1 MKKRK
6 LTTDYDERLK
16 NHSNFVS
23 ITTEVTGQTFFEIGN
38 EITTDLAEAVSIMM
52 RLNGMDEKIW
62 EREIVGNIDEVCPE
76 KCLYWL
82 TGGIKEWKNLDN
94 YKRPW
99 SECNLLFQEEFGFMV
114 MKILRRSKKLKDVR
128 DGFRK
133 HLDLLTLYDFAI
145 SQNLI
150 K

>member
-62 EREIVGNIDEVCPE
+62 EKEIVGNIDEVCPE

>member
-16 NHSNFVS
+16 NQSNFVS

-38 EITTDLAEAVSIMM
+38 EITTDLAEAVAIMM
-52 RLNGMDEKIW
+52 RLSGMDERIW
-62 EREIVGNIDEVCPE
+62 EREIVGDIDEVCPE

-82 TGGIKEWKNLDN
+82 TGGTKEWKNLDN

-99 SECNLLFQEEFGFMV
+99 SECNLIFQEEFGFMV
-114 MKILRRSKKLKDVR
+114 MKILRKSKKLKDIR
-128 DGFRK
+128 DGFKK

>member
-52 RLNGMDEKIW
+52 RLNGMDDKIW

-114 MKILRRSKKLKDVR
+114 MKILRKSKKLKDVR

>member
-114 MKILRRSKKLKDVR
+114 MKILRKSKKLKDVR